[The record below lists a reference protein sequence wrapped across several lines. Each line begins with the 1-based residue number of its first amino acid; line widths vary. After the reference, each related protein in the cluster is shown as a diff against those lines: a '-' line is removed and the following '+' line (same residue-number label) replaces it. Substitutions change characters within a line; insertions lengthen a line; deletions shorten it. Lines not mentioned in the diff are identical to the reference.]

1 MNDANLKTSI
11 KTLLFTF
18 GPIILPRL
26 IAFIQSIRHSHASS
40 SSSPIQTLT
49 RRQSIALNILFT
61 FALVTLSIS
70 LIPSLTPENIFKLTG
85 SRLQTPT
92 NVLFTRLASH
102 RPLTARD
109 EALRA
114 KFVSLDS
121 RLLYAMLGPDVLAD
135 CLFCSSSGNDGQS
148 SRTSYIGYALPS
160 LLAPH
165 LLHLAI
171 LGLVTSAPLLGR
183 QQAGTWRNHAAV
195 VGVALAAVDVWLLS
209 SYEPTGNAR
218 ATRLADVDFFYWKM
232 RVVRLLCLAGV
243 DAAFGLG
250 IWLTATGRWRV
261 DGDDKAGVLERVER
275 VAGVTEAAG
284 SKMAAVGALR
294 NAICRDPG
302 LRERWVGYWVEEE
315 AVMRQVY
322 EDREVV
328 DAVKS
333 ALGRVDV
340 DAVTRQAGQYAE
352 SILSPWDRDE
362 LGVK

>member
-1 MNDANLKTSI
+1 M
-11 KTLLFTF
+11 
-18 GPIILPRL
+18 
-26 IAFIQSIRHSHASS
+26 
-40 SSSPIQTLT
+40 
-49 RRQSIALNILFT
+49 
-61 FALVTLSIS
+61 
-70 LIPSLTPENIFKLTG
+70 
-85 SRLQTPT
+85 
-92 NVLFTRLASH
+92 
-102 RPLTARD
+102 
-109 EALRA
+109 
-114 KFVSLDS
+114 
-121 RLLYAMLGPDVLAD
+121 
-135 CLFCSSSGNDGQS
+135 
-148 SRTSYIGYALPS
+148 
-160 LLAPH
+160 
-165 LLHLAI
+165 
-171 LGLVTSAPLLGR
+171 
-183 QQAGTWRNHAAV
+183 